1 MARERIVI
9 GLSGGGEGEILIRR
23 AARILG
29 ASGDRELIAVHVR
42 SSGGVSGESPQ
53 ALEAERRLIVEL
65 GGSYHTVAAPDPAR
79 ALLEFAAN
87 VGATRIVIGQSG
99 SRRMAAFASGGG
111 TEARIVRGAGDIDV
125 HVVPNPQAGRGTGR
139 ARQRDLGRVRVGVG
153 FVLAAAVP
161 VLMQL
166 LLASFDHSVATAAL
180 LQLAGAVA
188 VALVGGLWPA
198 VAGALWSSLLVNYFS
213 TPPVGNLAIHDP
225 QDLLSLGVF
234 VGVSVAVAGV
244 VDRSARRS
252 KEAARARAEAAT
264 LGDLARGAT
273 RSEDT
278 VASLLE
284 QALDV
289 FGARAA
295 AVFTGAGGFAAAA
308 AGASAAGPNAASA
321 GAAGHLAGVH
331 PARGNPGGGPDR
343 DVRLLASAGELTEP
357 EREGRDFAGHTVEPI
372 DGGTW
377 LVLFGR
383 TVPAADSRL
392 LGAFAVHVM
401 AQLERRQL
409 AASRLEVLRLAEG
422 NTMRTAILRAV
433 SHDLR
438 TPLAGIKLAV
448 GGLLQTAVTYTPGEQ
463 KELLETIDECTD
475 RLDVL
480 VGNLLDMSRI
490 TADSVR
496 PLLRPVHWFEV
507 VPPALRGVPAG
518 TVRVDLP
525 PNMPAVEADPGLLER
540 VIANIV
546 ENAVK
551 YAPGSGITVA
561 GSAGG
566 LSTASVD
573 GHPSGELRIIDHGS
587 GVPASNVVAMFRP
600 FQRLDD
606 VARTSGVG
614 LGLAVAKGFVAA
626 MGGSLA
632 AQETPGGGL
641 TMVIRLRLSTG
652 VAGGPESAGSA
663 SSAVSAVAAPGGAA
677 DRPAE
682 ASP

>member
-9 GLSGGGEGEILIRR
+9 GLAGGGEGEILIRR
-23 AARILG
+23 AARLLG
-29 ASGDRELIAVHVR
+29 ASGDGELIAVHVR
-42 SSGGVSGESPQ
+42 SAGGVAGESPQ
-53 ALEAERRLIVEL
+53 ALEAQRRLIVEL
-65 GGSYHTVAAPDPAR
+65 GGSYHTVAAPEPAR

-87 VGATRIVIGQSG
+87 VGATRIVVGQARSK
-99 SRRMAAFASGGG
+99 RMAALVSGGG
-111 TEARIVRGAGDIDV
+111 AEARIVRGAGDIDV
-125 HVVPNPQAGRGTGR
+125 QVVPHPQAGRGTGR
-139 ARQRDLGRVRVGVG
+139 TRQRDLGRVRVGVG
-153 FVLAAAVP
+153 FALAAAVP

-166 LLASFDHSVATAAL
+166 LLAAFDHSVATAVL

-198 VAGALWSSLLVNYFS
+198 VAGALWSSLLVNYYS
-213 TPPVGNLAIHDP
+213 TPPLGDLAIHDP

-244 VDRSARRS
+244 VDQSARRS

-264 LGDLARGAT
+264 LGDLTRGAT

-295 AVFTGAGGFAAAA
+295 AVFTGTGGFAAAA
-308 AGASAAGPNAASA
+308 GSSAAGN
-321 GAAGHLAGVH
+321 LAGGH
-331 PARGNPGGGPDR
+331 RTRGNPGDGADHN
-343 DVRLLASAGELTEP
+343 VRLLASAGELTER

-372 DGGTW
+372 DGATW

-383 TVPAADSRL
+383 TVPAAESRL

-401 AQLERRQL
+401 AQLERQQL

-438 TPLAGIKLAV
+438 TPLAGIKLAA

-496 PLLRPVHWFEV
+496 PLLRPVRWFEV
-507 VPPALRGVPAG
+507 LPPALRGLPAG

-525 PNMPAVEADPGLLER
+525 PNMPAVDADPGLLER

-551 YAPGSGITVA
+551 YAPGSDITVA
-561 GSAGG
+561 GAAGG
-566 LSTASVD
+566 LSTATLD
-573 GHPSGELRIIDHGS
+573 GHPSGELRIIDHGN

-606 VARTSGVG
+606 IPQTTGVG

-626 MGGSLA
+626 MGGSLT

-641 TMVIRLRLSTG
+641 TMVIRLPLSTG
-652 VAGGPESAGSA
+652 ISTGAGSGGP
-663 SSAVSAVAAPGGAA
+663 VSATSAAAAPGGTA
-677 DRPAE
+677 DHPAE
-682 ASP
+682 AAP

>member
-9 GLSGGGEGEILIRR
+9 GLTGGGEGEILIRR

-29 ASGDRELIAVHVR
+29 ASGDGELIAVHVR

-53 ALEAERRLIVEL
+53 ALEAQRRLVVEL

-87 VGATRIVIGQSG
+87 VGATRLVIGQSR
-99 SRRMAAFASGGG
+99 SRRMAALPAGGG
-111 TEARIVRGAGDIDV
+111 AEARVVRGAGDIDV
-125 HVVPNPQAGRGTGR
+125 QVVPHPQAGRGTGR
-139 ARQRDLGRVRVGVG
+139 TRQRDLGRVRVGVG

-166 LLASFDHSVATAAL
+166 LLASFDHSVATAVL

-213 TPPVGNLAIHDP
+213 TPPVGDLAIHDP

-264 LGDLARGAT
+264 LGDLTRGAT

-295 AVFTGAGGFAAAA
+295 AVFTGAGGFAAAGPHA
-308 AGASAAGPNAASA
+308 AGNPAGF
-321 GAAGHLAGVH
+321 HR
-331 PARGNPGGGPDR
+331 ARGNPGGGADH
-343 DVRLLASAGELTEP
+343 DVRLLASAGELTER

-372 DGGTW
+372 DGATW

-401 AQLERRQL
+401 AQLERQQL

-496 PLLRPVHWFEV
+496 PLLRPVRWFEV
-507 VPPALRGVPAG
+507 VPPALRGLPAG

-525 PNMPAVEADPGLLER
+525 PNMPAVDADPGLLER

-551 YAPGSGITVA
+551 YAPGSDITVA
-561 GSAGG
+561 GAAGG
-566 LSTASVD
+566 LSTATLD
-573 GHPSGELRIIDHGS
+573 GHPSGELRIIDHGN

-606 VARTSGVG
+606 IPQTTGVG

-626 MGGSLA
+626 MGGSLT

-652 VAGGPESAGSA
+652 IPARPDSAVSA
-663 SSAVSAVAAPGGAA
+663 SSALSAAATPGSAA

-682 ASP
+682 AAP

>member
-9 GLSGGGEGEILIRR
+9 GLAGGGEGEILIRR
-23 AARILG
+23 AARNLG
-29 ASGDRELIAVHVR
+29 ASADRELIAVHIR
-42 SSGGVSGESPQ
+42 SAGGVSGESPQ
-53 ALEAERRLIVEL
+53 ALEAQRRLIVEL

-87 VGATRIVIGQSG
+87 VGATRIVIGQSR
-99 SRRMAAFASGGG
+99 SRRMAALVSGGG
-111 TEARIVRGAGDIDV
+111 TETRIVRGAGDTDV
-125 HVVPNPQAGRGTGR
+125 HVVPHPQAGRGTGR

-153 FVLAAAVP
+153 FALAAAVP

-166 LLASFDHSVATAAL
+166 LLAAFDHSVATAVL

-213 TPPVGNLAIHDP
+213 TPPVGDLAIHDP

-264 LGDLARGAT
+264 LGDLTRGAT

-278 VASLLE
+278 VVSLLE

-289 FGARAA
+289 FGVRAA
-295 AVFTGAGGFAAAA
+295 AVFTGPGGFGVA
-308 AGASAAGPNAASA
+308 AGSSAAGSLPTLGKPGD
-321 GAAGHLAGVH
+321 GAAH
-331 PARGNPGGGPDR
+331 
-343 DVRLLASAGELTEP
+343 DVRLLASAGELTEA

-372 DGGTW
+372 DGATW
-377 LVLFGR
+377 LALFGR

-401 AQLERRQL
+401 AQLERQQL

-448 GGLLQTAVTYTPGEQ
+448 GGLLQTAGTYTPAQ
-463 KELLETIDECTD
+463 QQELLETIDECTD
-475 RLDVL
+475 RLAVL

-496 PLLRPVHWFEV
+496 PLVRPVRWFEV
-507 VPPALRGVPAG
+507 VLPALHGLPAG

-525 PNMPAVEADPGLLER
+525 PNMPAVDADPGLLER

-551 YAPGSGITVA
+551 YAPGSDITVTGA
-561 GSAGG
+561 AGG
-566 LSTASVD
+566 LSTATLD
-573 GHPSGELRIIDHGS
+573 GHPCGELRIIDHGS

-606 VARTSGVG
+606 IAQSTGVG

-626 MGGSLA
+626 MGGSLT

-641 TMVIRLRLSTG
+641 TMVIRLPLSTG
-652 VAGGPESAGSA
+652 STAGPDPEPPGSAGSLSAGSA
-663 SSAVSAVAAPGGAA
+663 RSGATTRSGAA
-677 DRPAE
+677 DHRAE
-682 ASP
+682 AAP